1 MEPSGPRDSLR
12 SHPQGP
18 LEGTLDVSP
27 TVYEGILSFRGL
39 GKFGVYSQ
47 GMWAKSLKFGRLF
60 KSFVVGHWEI
70 CKSRNIVH
78 HELFTSSAC
87 MNDARFPPKCQFPGV
102 SKVPTDYMCGGA
114 AQKRTKLLKYHWH
127 MSTCFTWCW

>member
-1 MEPSGPRDSLR
+1 MSFTGSWQLQQILNSVAYGAMKTISFSMSSRNPAARGPRMETSGPRDSLR

-39 GKFGVYSQ
+39 GKFGVYTQ

-60 KSFVVGHWEI
+60 KSFVVGHLEI
-70 CKSRNIVH
+70 RKS
-78 HELFTSSAC
+78 
-87 MNDARFPPKCQFPGV
+87 
-102 SKVPTDYMCGGA
+102 
-114 AQKRTKLLKYHWH
+114 
-127 MSTCFTWCW
+127 